1 MLHIR
6 QTLAPLCRNLRLPTP
21 TFTFARPASS
31 LRPSPG
37 PPRLPA
43 AEQAEF
49 ERLQRLAASALTNP
63 NSVSAAEA
71 LAEATGGAGVA
82 SSTTSSS
89 APSASSSSSPS
100 SAVSSSAA
108 APSPDLEEGGLF
120 RGAKPEFDG
129 DRNPAT
135 GEVGG
140 PKNEP
145 LRWGSKSDWSFNGRA
160 TDF

>member
-1 MLHIR
+1 MHTNVMFRIHL
-6 QTLAPLCRNLRLPTP
+6 TLTPLCRNLRLPTP

-82 SSTTSSS
+82 SSTTSS
-89 APSASSSSSPS
+89 ASSSS
-100 SAVSSSAA
+100 AISSSTA